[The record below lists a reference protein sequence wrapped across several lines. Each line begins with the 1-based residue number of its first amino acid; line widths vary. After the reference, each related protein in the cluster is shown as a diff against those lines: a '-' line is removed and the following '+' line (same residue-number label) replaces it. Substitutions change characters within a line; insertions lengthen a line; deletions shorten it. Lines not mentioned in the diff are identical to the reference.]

1 VHALRRR
8 RATRL
13 LLVALAL
20 GLAAGGIALDAPPA
34 HADDTALTFA
44 SFDADYTLGL
54 DAAGHST
61 LAVTETIVADFP
73 SADANHGILRAVP
86 SYDET
91 TRVENGFTLRGVT
104 DDGRPAHVDVSR
116 DGDFTQLRIGD
127 ADRYVHGRHTYVIR
141 YTQLHAAHAFEKGD
155 DEFYWDV
162 NGDGWAQ
169 SFGTV
174 STTVHLRDGLAD
186 RLTGR
191 TACYP
196 PPGGGTC
203 ALQRTADGFTATIDR
218 VGPYATLTIAIGFR
232 PHTFTPGPTPDDS
245 WVVAI
250 APWVL
255 AGLVAAIGIAILL
268 LRLVFWRDHPG
279 AVIVPRYEGP
289 DEIGIM
295 SAAMLLH
302 RDGAALPAALVQFAV
317 TGAALLV
324 EDPDADHD
332 ERYRLDLVDAD
343 RLTQKDDRAALE
355 KLFGGT
361 STRKR
366 LVLDRTDRALGD
378 RIHTLQRQAHAD
390 LRTRRLVVGRKS
402 PLTTLMRWLAFLC
415 LVGAVAIFIWADDRD
430 VTDPVWGWLVLFVVV
445 GAPIAIGFA
454 GMPERLSAKGSAI
467 RDHLLGL
474 REYLELAEADRLGV
488 LQSPQGA
495 ERTRID
501 PADDAAVVDLYER
514 LLPWAMV
521 WGIEGRWAKVLGEH
535 YATTPNTAPSNLDL
549 TGPALLLG
557 LGAFSHSMQPS
568 GFAQTP
574 SVSSSGSSSWSGS
587 GSSSS
592 FGGSFGGGFSGGGG
606 GGGGGG
612 GW

>member
-1 VHALRRR
+1 MHQLPRR

-13 LLVALAL
+13 VLAALAI
-20 GLAAGGIALDAPPA
+20 GFATGGVAFDAPPA
-34 HADDTALTFA
+34 HADDATLTFA
-44 SFDADYTLGL
+44 SFHADYTLGL

-73 SADANHGILRAVP
+73 TADLNHGILRVVP

-91 TRVENGFTLRGVT
+91 TRVENGLALRTVT
-104 DDGRPAHVDVSR
+104 DNGRPAQVDVSR

-141 YTQLHAAHAFEKGD
+141 YAQLHAAHAFDKGD

-162 NGDGWAQ
+162 NGDGWGQ
-169 SFGTV
+169 GFGAV
-174 STTVHLRDGLAD
+174 STTVHLRDGLASM
-186 RLTGR
+186 LTGR

-196 PPGGGTC
+196 PPGGGEC
-203 ALQRTADGFTATIDR
+203 SLLRTSDGFTAKTDA
-218 VGPYATLTIAIGFR
+218 VGPYSTLTIAIGFR

-245 WVVAI
+245 WVVAV

-255 AGLVAAIGIAILL
+255 AGLVAAIAVAIVL
-268 LRLVFWRDHPG
+268 LRLVFWRDAPG
-279 AVIVPRYEGP
+279 AIIVPRYEAP
-289 DEIGIM
+289 DDIGVM

-302 RDGAALPAALVQFAV
+302 RDNAALPAVLVQFAV
-317 TGAALLV
+317 TGAAHLV
-324 EDPDADHD
+324 EDPDAEHD
-332 ERYRLDLVDAD
+332 ERYRLDLVDPD
-343 RLTQKDDRAALE
+343 RLTQADDRAALE
-355 KLFGGT
+355 KIFGGT
-361 STRKR
+361 QKHKR
-366 LVLDRTDRALGD
+366 LVLDRTNRKLGD
-378 RIHTLQRQAHAD
+378 RIGTLQQQAHSA

-402 PLTTLMRWLAFLC
+402 PLTTLMRWVAFLC
-415 LVGAVAIFIWADDRD
+415 MIGAVAIFLWADDRD
-430 VTDPVWGWLVLFVVV
+430 VISPVWVWLVLAVLV
-445 GAPIAIGFA
+445 GAPITIAFA

-467 RDHLLGL
+467 RDQLLGL
-474 REYLELAEADRLGV
+474 RDYLELAEADRLRV
-488 LQSPQGA
+488 LQSPAGA
-495 ERTRID
+495 VRTRID

-521 WGIEGRWAKVLGEH
+521 WGVEGRWAKVLGEH
-535 YATTPNTAPSNLDL
+535 YATTPSAAPSNLDL
-549 TGPALLLG
+549 TGPALLVG

-568 GFAQTP
+568 GFASTP
-574 SVSSSGSSSWSGS
+574 TVSSSSSSWSSS

-592 FGGSFGGGFSGGGG
+592 FGGSSGGGFSGGGG

>member
-1 VHALRRR
+1 MRAIPRH

-13 LLVALAL
+13 LLAAVAL
-20 GLAAGGIALDAPPA
+20 GLTAGGIALDASPA

-44 SFDADYTLGL
+44 SFHADYTLGL

-73 SADANHGILRAVP
+73 TADLNHGILRAVP

-91 TRVENGFTLRGVT
+91 TRVENGFTLRSVT

-141 YTQLHAAHAFEKGD
+141 YTQLHAAHPFDKGD

-162 NGDGWAQ
+162 NGDGWGQ
-169 SFGTV
+169 GFGAV
-174 STTVHLRDGLAD
+174 STTVHLRDGLAS

-196 PPGGGTC
+196 PPGGGEC
-203 ALQRTADGFTATIDR
+203 ALQRTSDGFTAKTDA
-218 VGPYATLTIAIGFR
+218 VGPYSTLTIAIGFR

-245 WVVAI
+245 WVVAV

-255 AGLVAAIGIAILL
+255 AGLVAAIAVAIVL
-268 LRLVFWRDHPG
+268 LRLVFWRDAPG
-279 AVIVPRYEGP
+279 AIIVPRYEP
-289 DEIGIM
+289 PEDIGVM

-302 RDGAALPAALVQFAV
+302 RDAAALPAVLVQFAV
-317 TGAALLV
+317 TGAARLV
-324 EDPDADHD
+324 EDPDAEHD
-332 ERYRLDLVDAD
+332 ERYRLDLVDPD
-343 RLTQKDDRAALE
+343 RLTQTDDRAALE
-355 KLFGGT
+355 KVFGGT
-361 STRKR
+361 QKHKR
-366 LVLDRTDRALGD
+366 LVLDRSDRKLGD
-378 RIHTLQRQAHAD
+378 RLRTLQQQAHGA
-390 LRTRRLVVGRKS
+390 LRARRLVVGRKS
-402 PLTTLMRWLAFLC
+402 PLTTLMRWVAFLC
-415 LVGAVAIFIWADDRD
+415 MAGAVAIFLWADDRD
-430 VTDPVWGWLVLFVVV
+430 VVGPEWVWLVLAVLV
-445 GAPIAIGFA
+445 GAPITIAFA

-467 RDHLLGL
+467 RDQLLGL
-474 REYLELAEADRLGV
+474 RDYLELAEADRLRV

-521 WGIEGRWAKVLGEH
+521 WGVEGRWAKVLGEH
-535 YATTPNTAPSNLDL
+535 YATTPSAAPSNLDL
-549 TGPALLLG
+549 TGPALLVG
-557 LGAFSHSMQPS
+557 LAAFSHSMQPS
-568 GFAQTP
+568 GFAATP
-574 SVSSSGSSSWSGS
+574 TVSSSSSWSGS